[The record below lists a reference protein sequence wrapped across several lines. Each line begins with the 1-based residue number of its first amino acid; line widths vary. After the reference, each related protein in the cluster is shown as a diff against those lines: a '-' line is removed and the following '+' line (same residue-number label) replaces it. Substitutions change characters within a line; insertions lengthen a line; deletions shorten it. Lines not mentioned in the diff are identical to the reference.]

1 MSFYEEM
8 KAMATELLQ
17 QDAAGGLGQGEIIL
31 TRSIPGMPDPAQPWL
46 PVTPSVTSETLS
58 AAAFG
63 ALPSGD
69 QAVEFGDGVTILSTD
84 IKVISA
90 VPAMDWRMT
99 GDDGAVLSVTIDARP
114 MTVVKARGIPEAGVT
129 CAVEFILRN

>member
-1 MSFYEEM
+1 MSFYEDM
-8 KAMATELLQ
+8 RAMATELLQ
-17 QDAAGGLGQGEIIL
+17 PDAAGGLGQGEIIL
-31 TRSIPGMPDPAQPWL
+31 TRSVPGTPDPAQPWL
-46 PVTPSVTSETLS
+46 PVTPSVISETLS

-90 VPAMDWRMT
+90 IPAMDWRMT
-99 GDDGAVLSVTIDARP
+99 GDDGAVLSIAIDGRP
-114 MTVVKARGIPEAGVT
+114 MTVVRARGIPEAGLV
-129 CAVEFILRN
+129 CAVEFIVRN